1 MFHVF
6 HDLMPLRKRVDS
18 QQASFIRGLHRIRM
32 MYYSIRWQLRKT
44 ACPVCVFQ
52 ELSVSTCLMSLH
64 SVLWWIPGQKALER
78 ADGVYKRESLSAGYA
93 RGCLPA
99 RSATPN
105 TSPTSCPPPEHFLQ
119 TPRNQLQRRET
130 LLSARSYTHSHPLVA
145 KKQRLINSVMSR
157 CHINR
162 KTWFPGTWKCNV
174 MIIQSNEGF
183 ISWW

>member
-1 MFHVF
+1 
-6 HDLMPLRKRVDS
+6 
-18 QQASFIRGLHRIRM
+18 

-78 ADGVYKRESLSAGYA
+78 ADGVYKRASLSVGYVNV
-93 RGCLPA
+93 CLPA

-105 TSPTSCPPPEHFLQ
+105 TSSTSCPPPEHFLQ
-119 TPRNQLQRRET
+119 TPWNLLQQIEA
-130 LLSARSYTHSHPLVA
+130 LLSMHWYTHSHPLIA
-145 KKQRLINSVMSR
+145 KKQWLINSLMSR

-162 KTWFPGTWKCNV
+162 KTQFPSTWKGNRI
-174 MIIQSNEGF
+174 IIQSNEGF
-183 ISWW
+183 ILRW